1 MAVSEQ
7 EPIQDNDYL
16 SELGA
21 PKSVLG
27 SAKPVDLSIGGALY
41 GPEKQR
47 GLSIDEII
55 NLPDVAPK
63 GFGKSFGSISAAE
76 IYANRRYPIYDRNM
90 PDLEDVYAE
99 NQPWYKILGNGIAK
113 MGLIGAGTFAQSLT
127 NFPNV
132 VDAARSKDLSELSGD
147 PDGYEGSIDNWIKN
161 INEDLPNYASKY
173 VQEHPFLSA
182 IPFMKGNA
190 YWWGEKFIP
199 NLGFMIGA
207 VGGAVVQD
215 IAIGAV
221 TEGIGEIPL
230 LANQIGKASLYLNK
244 LFSAE
249 TAIGRGLGATQLS
262 KLGRLEKLGEQLGK
276 TEAQMFK
283 VTELAQLAAAAKLGK
298 GFRTTTAI
306 LGSAMTEAG
315 VESRNGY
322 SMVKDE
328 LTNQYK
334 LTHAGEEPTGD
345 DLQQI
350 ENLSTNAMNTRFGI
364 NMALLTVSNS
374 LQFGNLFK
382 TMTGATGS
390 RAVSGSLTQELEGLG
405 KIGLKEGSLD
415 VFEKKTAESALGKVW
430 ESVRPKGADV
440 FREGVFEEGGQ
451 FAAERGTYDY
461 YTRKYKSDK
470 YKEQWNGVNE
480 LINSTVYGLHEQ
492 FSSTEG
498 LENMLIG
505 GLTGL
510 IVGGVQS
517 GIDAKRGLSKDARLS
532 TATNVLNQVG
542 ITSTLQNNYDNT
554 VTSAGIAKDM
564 EEAAASGDVFKYKN
578 LQADEFF
585 NFVTSRLPSGMHD
598 VTVEQLNMLKN
609 LSKEQFESMFQLD
622 FNSTNRATVSEY
634 VDGMIAKSND
644 IKDTYETINNTFKN
658 PFKINYN
665 ADDINSIVEANN
677 YITFEKYKKDLTYF
691 AAMPTLADSRIQ
703 SIQESVN
710 KINANITT
718 DVLSQLTN
726 NQGLAELAKFYEEKA
741 TSLKKTITDYTTPAD
756 KKKIN
761 DQIKALRTRS
771 ELIAQSLNTGKVD
784 DKTFDSLL
792 NFELNGQDA
801 TLGKAVAS
809 LHTQELMDY
818 SIDINALEKRK
829 KDASKAYDEM
839 STKEGFEKYFKE
851 AEEMASDKD
860 AVVNEEEKKEETAPT
875 PETPKEPVKF
885 RFNNANKQAENLE
898 VDREYEMGKVYKTKI
913 NKLDDDR
920 WQVVSPDGTYEI
932 LPSKEKAQERSDE
945 LTDEFNNLQKIKV
958 LALNPDGS
966 IKIEDVN
973 GDIYDIN
980 PRKLS
985 GFSRVQTDQEKLQKI
1000 ANQLGAAQTRIEIK
1014 SGAVSTDDP
1023 SKEQQVKEP
1032 KKKRVDIFFIST
1044 VDSMDDGVAPS
1055 KTYQIRTRQFLNN
1068 VKNFPNRDNIKV
1080 MLVTPKQYKGLG
1092 LTTLD
1097 NVAYGQETF
1106 TPEEQAKLIDVDNG
1120 LVTAV
1125 YVEQEGST
1133 LYYVDKDGKRLSKVD
1148 GTQADVNS
1156 LVFANMPTASLYYNY
1171 KDAAGNPVPR
1181 FRKGE
1186 EAEAEAYMEAWKK
1199 ARADVFASDPNNPQL
1214 YSFSISRGMAVETPV
1229 DGKAAT
1235 NHVGDNLI
1243 PEKKIKNQA
1252 NVIVVSTTGIIS
1264 HNGENYNIP
1273 KGRPMLQYGDTLQW
1287 LNNRKFTPD
1296 EAKSIFEALRLM
1308 SEDIQKKAK
1317 DGKAVEFNPLYSDF
1331 LQNVLFWKKGAET
1344 KNNQMYIDD
1353 RTMDLYLGG
1362 KKYNFANLAIS
1373 EKEIVSQL
1381 QNTFNTV
1388 NNDSVKKNDEEFTEL
1403 YFEDGYLK
1411 DRQWPNYQSY
1421 LLSSKLP
1428 NGKGRSIKDTPLST
1442 SVTKPS
1448 DQVPY
1453 NYRQKYVTL
1462 GGLEL
1467 SVQKVAKPVAPVAK
1481 GEVPEIGGYKMDNET
1496 PHTKELKALGNVT
1509 FTARLNSNGIPAVTV
1524 DTIENL
1530 ESIVADPT
1538 KTAPY
1543 FDFLKKENLFNAT
1556 RSEEELMYDF
1566 ASIAIANQLN
1576 KMKNAEPAPAAPA
1589 PVVSDK
1595 KANVEVISENY
1606 TPELL
1611 KANPNKLFLFGDNN
1625 QRKGKG
1631 GQAIIRDE
1639 PNAIGISTK
1648 LIPSNTAD
1656 AFMSD
1661 DQLADNKAVID
1672 SDIKKAKEKAEKESK
1687 TIVLPKG
1694 GFGTGLA
1701 ALATKAPQTFA
1712 YLNKRLQEEFGF
1724 NNTTGEL
1731 ATLEGGKV
1739 APTVQENVEKL
1750 EQLEDTVDDAE
1761 EKALEDEINRQ
1772 IAEKVNALGK
1782 TKAPKKRY
1790 REIAGLDVPRM
1801 TDAEFQLFK
1810 EWHAKN
1816 AAGIPFEVLQ
1826 RVMTIDNNRQAWGAF
1841 ENGVA
1846 KFYKSAERGTEYH
1859 EIFHGIFGG
1868 FLGAEERQ
1876 LIFDEF
1882 KSKPGKFK
1890 DRATGNMIYYEEA
1903 TDQQAEERIADD
1915 FADFRL
1921 GKLPAKSIGERILK
1935 FFRSIIQFVRE
1946 FVNKPSKKDELFKA
1960 IDAGRFKDTKLNP
1973 AVYNQLTQW
1982 SVIPGLDETTTHE
1995 LVQDMAARFY
2005 FEVFSKNMDLYN
2017 PKLFTSPEIFD
2028 IIKSE
2033 YAEEEKLDVLGEEG
2047 WNQLVKKTREF
2058 LRTSKIEFD
2067 ENNVIDFNS
2076 DDRNSLDYA
2085 PEPFSID
2092 WKKQSS
2098 FPIKITVGSLV
2109 LTVPTNQENAL
2120 RLQMPDEVI
2129 SDSAKGFMLL
2139 NFSRAFATILNKIS
2153 NTSSVGKVV
2162 DKLLTLAKQDSN
2174 YVRLWS
2180 KLGGTIDKLGS
2191 ENKETAMDYSK
2202 FKAHDWRLFINF
2214 YQTFTK
2220 QHPNARIQYVSDDE
2234 VYTGSAELSDAI
2246 DDVVEGWIEGIKAL
2260 SKDSKSL
2267 IVLDKP
2273 NKVYKVGDLSN
2284 IEIKNPEQMVEFL
2297 GKIGVIFP
2305 IDVYNKLTTREKNVF
2320 GRSVGGLLT
2329 SLRSKSDILSSIT
2342 SKLLDIKGPL
2352 NAMGEM
2358 LVRVTNPNFDPTHT
2372 NVEGEKTNGYSENNN
2387 PSVFENE
2394 WKEAGT
2400 LKNLKQA
2407 RPELNDPFS
2416 TNSLVLKKDGL
2427 YIDEDGKIKKDLKI
2441 SYIQGTKD
2449 IDTDD
2454 GTSTSKLTL
2463 GNRYTQEINENV
2475 NGRFYI
2481 LLPAES
2487 STEWEMDL
2495 GVNVPFKQFGTK
2507 VGWDNTYKIFQGYL
2521 KDDIALAKD
2530 ADVRKKLKNI
2540 GDRAY
2545 DLRFFKDILSED
2557 MLAKINTELV
2567 MKSASDVEVAA
2578 FIAENEEEINGSIK
2592 GYFDEYINTTIATL
2606 KEYKQVV
2613 PTANK
2618 KAWMYPMLNSV
2629 FAKNSGINR
2638 YGLTDEKLRNLI
2650 EYVNIN
2656 YVISN
2661 IEFHKILFGDP
2672 YQFALKEGESEETK
2686 RIKSFLSPRR
2696 TTFDSPEY
2704 NEFLNNEFNKAGEIE
2719 LTPDDF
2725 GYHEHKSHTNTV
2737 TIKEIYV
2744 EGGLM
2749 GKTKEA
2755 DAQSWI
2761 MDTTNREVKL
2771 KNAQWTDEAEVFH
2784 QWQMAYTRNRMAAK
2798 GKYTYTN
2805 DTLKKQDAALIETP
2819 RPKYG
2824 VEVLKPI
2831 VTGNKLG
2838 KTYFDLVLDKF
2849 SQMPLYY
2856 QAIENTTLEGL
2867 YIKMWEENIGYAILE
2882 SGRKMGTTEAFD
2894 LYKGGKLNPEPF
2906 NNLVQVPWKAYGIQ
2920 VETNYDVIKAQTRGS
2935 QPTKLVTVDLFDNG
2949 VPVSQRA
2956 KEATDRNNNILDLMH
2971 ENAYAVLLERL
2982 GIEDLGTEFI
2992 LANKQAVSNTL
3003 VYEMLRRELDE
3014 NAKDTVQ
3021 LDSKGEF
3028 PIPFEA
3034 SPSYKQIKDILY
3046 SVVQKTM
3053 VSPKVNG
3060 GPKVQVSVTGWE
3072 NLEKGRRLAIKTED
3086 GYKEISREDYDK
3098 LSDEEKKKVVL
3109 TDDTLKFYTKDDPYM
3124 EIMLPHWFGDTL
3136 RKTTKY
3142 KTDEEILN
3150 YLNSTEEG
3158 KSILRGIG
3166 FRVPAQELSSL
3177 VTFRVKKFLPQFMGE
3192 SVVVPSEITTLAGS
3206 DFDIDKLNTY
3216 LKSIYIDA
3224 YGDIRL
3230 VKWLDSEDATKDFF
3244 RGVYKDTIQRDIDKI
3259 EEFEEFRGKLVDTLS
3274 KLERIEGA
3282 TTPESLESTLTPAE
3296 IDFFYDHLS
3305 VFKAIT
3311 DQAAQ
3316 KDLTAVDYMN
3326 KQIEDLA
3333 TNKEKLTKEIL
3344 SNSLREDYVK
3354 DMYKRALENEY
3365 YDSMEEL
3372 LTLPENFERLISPVN
3387 DAGLEK
3393 LADKIDKLVN
3403 PKGDQVKNKILNR
3416 NFMTKLRHYFVT
3428 AKRWIGIAATN
3439 ITSHSLFQKG
3449 QIYLNPERFFMLSKQ
3464 DRKFIGDGSIILP
3477 HNKVKI
3483 GDKEYAS
3490 LSGTKTADGKKQY
3503 ISSRLS
3509 GYGTAFVDVANKPYI
3524 VKLVTSDLSVGTFM
3538 FLERIGAG
3546 EYTGIF
3552 MSQPII
3558 REYLKQLD
3566 SQNKKGLFS
3575 KFEIDDI
3582 KSKFV
3587 TTNKAIETARI
3598 DISNL
3603 EANIA
3608 DYYAGN
3614 ELGIERNAE
3623 QHAILD
3629 EFLKYA
3635 KLAEYNFDLT
3645 QAINYDTTRYRSGD
3659 TLFKKQVRTDIT
3671 IARSPFSGIAE
3682 LLDPENPKIFIA
3694 KQRHFLDLSME
3705 GMGVILK
3712 LEQDQF
3718 RINVIDPLL
3727 KPYARNKYVGADDFE
3742 RIANKLKASFLDY
3755 IIQTKTGFNSEIN
3768 KLFVNPKTSVSAQLE
3783 EAKKVSS
3790 NPILNDFKV
3799 ISSPR
3804 PDGVM
3809 SVKLTVNIKGSA
3821 YDKNLYIGYMRQ
3833 LRDTPSTNALYKD
3846 LVKMALLQG
3855 TYENGVS
3862 IASII
3867 PIEDSSN
3874 YVAPIMAP
3882 LMYDESLDAF
3892 ADGGFQRNNWKDN
3905 KVFKK
3910 FEPKFWLADEAPV
3923 DVQVNDFGDIIG
3935 DIYQYQSSD
3944 YFPNIDKFGLSTD
3957 RRILALSE
3965 EYDSFYLSNDYL
3977 LVPRVVQIKGGE
3989 RVDMKTGLSIT
4000 NYSYV
4005 ERKNQGDMSLKNVY
4019 GYKKVYYDNGTP
4031 VTYQTTTYK
4040 GEVINKHVYKL
4051 INLRGDGRLVSE
4063 YYTDS
4068 RKSVLN
4074 NGTEKIENEI
4084 SDDEIRTYFGA
4095 LGAQNFVSSQSTE
4108 PYIQI
4113 PDYVTDEKL
4122 KNSDG
4127 TKRFAQAS
4135 KLGTIT
4141 INPPKSVDEFFN
4153 YFEGKEGGPTSEQKA
4168 KVLNKLAEK
4177 GYTLDVIKTIL
4188 NSVDKIINFLV
4199 LHEKDHVENNDI
4211 DVYWKNG
4218 KNLLTDDK
4226 VDIETRATI
4235 AAFEKLGGIPSVIDI
4250 EFEDVNTDDTEGSD
4264 NPTPCGTKQ

>member
-1252 NVIVVSTTGIIS
+1252 NVIVVSTTGTIS

-1868 FLGAEERQ
+1868 FLSAEERQ

-2613 PTANK
+2613 PTANG
-2618 KAWMYPMLNSV
+2618 KALAYPMLNSV
-2629 FAKNSGINR
+2629 FAKISGINR
-2638 YGLTDEKLRNLI
+2638 YNLTDEKLRNLI

-3192 SVVVPSEITTLAGS
+3192 SVVVPTEITTLAGS

>member
-1 MAVSEQ
+1 MEMFEQ
-7 EPIQDNDYL
+7 EPIQENDYL
-16 SELGA
+16 DG
-21 PKSVLG
+21 PKPVLG
-27 SAKPVDLSIGGALY
+27 SARPTDLSIGGALY
-41 GPEKQR
+41 GPTKQR
-47 GLSIDEII
+47 GLSLTEIS
-55 NLPDVAPK
+55 NLPDVSPK
-63 GFGKSFGSISAAE
+63 GFAKSFGSISDAE
-76 IYANRRYPIYDRNM
+76 LYANRRYPIYDRNV
-90 PDLEDVYAE
+90 PDIENLYAE
-99 NQPWYKILGNGIAK
+99 NQPWYQILGNGVAK
-113 MGLIGAGTFAQSLT
+113 MGLITAGTFAQSLT
-127 NFPNV
+127 NFPNA

-147 PDGYEGSIDNWIKN
+147 PDGYEGAIDNWLKN
-161 INEDLPNYASKY
+161 INEELPNYASKY

-207 VGGAVVQD
+207 VGGAAVQD
-215 IAIGAV
+215 VAIGAI
-221 TEGIGEIPL
+221 TNGIGELPL

-249 TAIGRGLGATQLS
+249 TKLGRAIGATELS
-262 KLGRLEKLGEQLGK
+262 RLGRLEQLGERLGK
-276 TEAQMFK
+276 TEAQMLK
-283 VTELAQLAAAAKLGK
+283 VNDLARLSATANLGK
-298 GFRTTTAI
+298 GFRLTTAT

-322 SMVKDE
+322 TMVKEE
-328 LTNQYK
+328 LINQHK
-334 LTHAGEEPTGD
+334 LMHGGEEPTGE
-345 DLQQI
+345 DLQNI

-364 NMALLTVSNS
+364 NMALLTVSNG
-374 LQFGNLFK
+374 LQFNNLFK
-382 TMTGATGS
+382 TMTGAPGSGAVTGS
-390 RAVSGSLTQELEGLG
+390 FVQELEGLG

-415 VFEKKTAESALGKVW
+415 VFEKKAAASALGKVW
-430 ESVRPKGADV
+430 ESVRPKGADI

-451 FAAERGTYDY
+451 FASERGTYDY

-470 YKEQWNGVNE
+470 YKEQWDGVNE
-480 LINSTVYGLHEQ
+480 LMKSTVYGLKEQ
-492 FSSTEG
+492 FGSTEG
-498 LENMLIG
+498 IENMLIG

-517 GIDAKRGLSKDARLS
+517 GIDTKRGLGKDARLA
-532 TATNVLNQVG
+532 TATNILNQVG

-564 EEAAASGDVFKYKN
+564 EAAAASGDVFKYKN

-598 VTVEQLNMLKN
+598 VTIEQLNMLKN

-622 FNSTNRATVSEY
+622 FNATNKTTVNDY
-634 VDGMIAKSND
+634 VDGMIAKAND
-644 IKDTYETINNTFKN
+644 IKDTHDLINNTFKN
-658 PFKINYN
+658 PFKIKYN
-665 ADDINSIVEANN
+665 ADDINSIIEANN

-691 AAMPTLADSRIQ
+691 AAMPNFAEGRIQ

-710 KINANITT
+710 KINPNITT
-718 DVLSQLTN
+718 DLLEQLIN
-726 NQGLAELAKFYEEKA
+726 NQGLKELASFYEEKA

-771 ELIAQSLNTGKVD
+771 ELIAQSLNNGKVD

-801 TLGKAVAS
+801 TVNKAVPS
-809 LHTQELMDY
+809 LHTQELMNY
-818 SIDINALEKRK
+818 AVDINALQDRKRK
-829 KDASKAYDEM
+829 ASKAYDEL
-839 STKEGFEKYFKE
+839 STQEGFEKYFKE
-851 AEEMASDKD
+851 AEEIASDKD
-860 AVVNEEEKKEETAPT
+860 TIVNEPEEKKEETAPT
-875 PETPKEPVKF
+875 PETPKEPAIH
-885 RFNNANKQAENLE
+885 RFTNANKQSENLE
-898 VDREYEMGKVYKTKI
+898 VDRDYEMGKVYKTKV

-932 LPSKEKAQERSDE
+932 LPTKEKAQERADE
-945 LTDEFNNLQKIKV
+945 LTDEFNNLKKIKV
-958 LALNPDGS
+958 LALNPDS
-966 IKIEDVN
+966 TVKIEDVN

-1000 ANQLGAAQTRIEIK
+1000 ANQLGPSQTRIEIK
-1014 SGAVSTDDP
+1014 SGTVSTGDP
-1023 SKEQQVKEP
+1023 NTEQQVKEP
-1032 KKKRVDIFFIST
+1032 KKKRVDIFFISS
-1044 VDSMDDGVAPS
+1044 VDSVDDGVAPS

-1068 VKNFPNRDNIKV
+1068 VKNFPNKDNIKV
-1080 MLVTPKQYKGLG
+1080 MLVTPNQYKGLG

-1097 NVAYGQETF
+1097 NVAYGQENF
-1106 TPEEQAKLIDVDNG
+1106 IPEEQAKLVSVDSG
-1120 LVTAV
+1120 LVTAI
-1125 YVEQEGST
+1125 YVEQDGGT
-1133 LYYVDKDGKRLSKVD
+1133 LYYIDKDGKRLSKVD
-1148 GTQADVNS
+1148 GTQADINS
-1156 LVFANMPTASLYYNY
+1156 LVFSNMPTASLYYNY
-1171 KDAAGNPVPR
+1171 KDAKGNPVHR
-1181 FRKGE
+1181 FRQGE
-1186 EAEAEAYMEAWKK
+1186 EAEAEAYMEAWK
-1199 ARADVFASDPNNPQL
+1199 AYRAKLFDPNNTSPNL
-1214 YSFSISRGMAVETPV
+1214 YSFNVSRGMAVENPV
-1229 DGKAAT
+1229 DGKPET

-1252 NVIVVSTTGIIS
+1252 NLIVVSTTGTIS

-1287 LNNRKFTPD
+1287 LNNRKFTAD
-1296 EAKSIFEALRLM
+1296 EAKSIFEALKLM

-1317 DGKAVEFNPLYSDF
+1317 DGKAVEFNPLYADF
-1331 LQNVLFWKKGAET
+1331 LQNVLFWKKGSET
-1344 KNNQMYIDD
+1344 KNNQMYIDE

-1362 KKYNFANLAIS
+1362 KRYNFANLATS

-1381 QNTFNTV
+1381 QNAFNTV
-1388 NNDSVKKNDEEFTEL
+1388 NNESVKKNDEAFIEL

-1411 DRQWPNYQSY
+1411 DRQWPNYQNY

-1442 SVTKPS
+1442 SVSKPS
-1448 DQVPY
+1448 PSLPY

-1467 SVQKVAKPVAPVAK
+1467 TVQKVTKTEVPVASTGAI
-1481 GEVPEIGGYKMDNET
+1481 EIGGYKMDGT
-1496 PHTKELKALGNVT
+1496 TVHSKELKNLGTVT
-1509 FTARLNSNGIPAVTV
+1509 FTARLDSNGIPLVTPQS
-1524 DTIENL
+1524 IENL
-1530 ESIVADPT
+1530 ESIVADPAQT
-1538 KTAPY
+1538 TPY
-1543 FDFLKKENLFNAT
+1543 FNFLKNEDLFDAT
-1556 RSEEELMYDF
+1556 RNEQELMYDF
-1566 ASIAIANQLN
+1566 ASVALQNQLL
-1576 KMKNAEPAPAAPA
+1576 KMKEAAPA

-1595 KANVEVISENY
+1595 KADIEVISENY
-1606 TPELL
+1606 TSELL

-1625 QRKGKG
+1625 TRTGKG

-1648 LIPSNTAD
+1648 LLPKNTEE

-1661 DQLADNKAVID
+1661 NQLADNKAVID
-1672 SDIKKAKEKAEKESK
+1672 SDIKKAKERATKEGK

-1731 ATLEGGKV
+1731 AALEGV
-1739 APTVQENVEKL
+1739 TPTPTVQENVEKL

-1772 IAEKVNALGK
+1772 IAEKVEALGK

-1801 TDAEFQLFK
+1801 TDAELQLFK

-1826 RVMTIDNNRQAWGAF
+1826 HVMTTNDGRQAWGAF

-1846 KFYKSAERGTEYH
+1846 KFYKSAARGTEYH
-1859 EIFHGIFGG
+1859 EIFHGIFNG
-1868 FLGAEERQ
+1868 FLNAEERQ
-1876 LIFDEF
+1876 AVLDEF

-1921 GKLPAKSIGERILK
+1921 GKLPARNIGERILK
-1935 FFRSIIQFVRE
+1935 FFRNIIQFVRE

-1960 IDAGRFKDTKLNP
+1960 IEAGKFKDAKLNP

-1995 LVQDMAARFY
+1995 SVQDVAARFF

-2017 PKLFTSPEIFD
+2017 PRLLTSPEIFD
-2028 IIKSE
+2028 TIKGE
-2033 YAEEEKLDVLGEEG
+2033 FAEEGKLDVLGEEG

-2058 LRTSKIEFD
+2058 LRTFKIEFD
-2067 ENNVIDFNS
+2067 ENNIVAFNS

-2085 PEPFSID
+2085 PEPFSVD
-2092 WKKQSS
+2092 WKKQSG
-2098 FPIKITVGSLV
+2098 FPIKIIVGSLV

-2129 SDSAKGFMLL
+2129 SSNAKGFMLL

-2162 DKLLTLAKQDSN
+2162 DKLLTVAKQDSN

-2180 KLGGTIDKLGS
+2180 RLGGTIDKLDS
-2191 ENKETAMDYSK
+2191 ASKETAMDYSK

-2246 DDVVEGWIEGIKAL
+2246 DDVTEGWIEGIKAL
-2260 SKDSKSL
+2260 SKDGKSL
-2267 IVLDKP
+2267 IILDKP
-2273 NKVYKVGDLSN
+2273 KKVYKVGNLSN
-2284 IEIKNPEQMVEFL
+2284 IEIKKPEQMVDFL
-2297 GKIGVIFP
+2297 SKIGITFP
-2305 IDVYNKLTTREKNVF
+2305 IDVYNKLSTREKNVF
-2320 GRSVGGLLT
+2320 ARSVGGLLT
-2329 SLRSKSDILSSIT
+2329 SLRSKSDILSSVT
-2342 SKLLDIKGPL
+2342 NKLLDIKGPL
-2352 NAMGEM
+2352 NSMAEM
-2358 LVRVTNPNFDPTHT
+2358 LVRVTNPNFDPTHI
-2372 NVEGEKTNGYSENNN
+2372 NVEGEKTNGYAENNN

-2400 LKNLKQA
+2400 LENLKKA

-2416 TNSLVLKKDGL
+2416 KSSLILKQDGL
-2427 YIDEDGKIKKDLKI
+2427 YIDEDGNIKKDLKVA
-2441 SYIQGTKD
+2441 YIQGTKNT
-2449 IDTDD
+2449 DTDD

-2507 VGWDNTYKIFQGYL
+2507 AGWDNTYKIFQGYL
-2521 KDDIALAKD
+2521 KDDIALAMD
-2530 ADVRKKLKNI
+2530 AETREKLKNI
-2540 GDRAY
+2540 GKRAY
-2545 DLRFFKDILSED
+2545 ELRFFKDILSDD
-2557 MLAKINTELV
+2557 MLAEINTQLV
-2567 MKSASDVEVAA
+2567 MKFASDEDVTT
-2578 FIAENEEEINGSIK
+2578 FIANNEEAINKSIK
-2592 GYFDEYINTTIATL
+2592 AYFDEYINDTIATL
-2606 KEYKQVV
+2606 KEYGQVV
-2613 PTANK
+2613 SSADG
-2618 KAWMYPMLNSV
+2618 KAFAYPMLNSV
-2629 FAKNSGINR
+2629 FAKISGINR
-2638 YGLTDEKLRNLI
+2638 YNISDEKLRNLI
-2650 EYVNIN
+2650 EYVNVN

-2672 YQFALKEGESEETK
+2672 YQFALKDGESEETK

-2696 TTFDSPEY
+2696 TTFDTPEY
-2704 NEFLNNEFNKAGEIE
+2704 NEFLNNEMNKAGEIE
-2719 LTPDDF
+2719 LTPDDL

-2744 EGGLM
+2744 EGGTM
-2749 GKTKEA
+2749 GRTKEA

-2771 KNAQWTDEAEVFH
+2771 KNAQWTDEAETFH

-2805 DTLKKQDAALIETP
+2805 DTLKKQDAVLIETP
-2819 RPKYG
+2819 VPKYG
-2824 VEVLKPI
+2824 LEVLKPI

-2849 SQMPLYY
+2849 SQVPLYY

-2867 YIKMWEENIGYAILE
+2867 YIKMWEEKIGYAIVE
-2882 SGRKMGTTEAFD
+2882 SGRKMGTTEAFE
-2894 LYKGGKLNPEPF
+2894 LYKDGKLNPEPF

-2920 VETNYDVIKAQTRGS
+2920 VETNYDNVKAQTRGS

-2949 VPVSQRA
+2949 VPIGADPERQQVIKKA
-2956 KEATDRNNNILDLMH
+2956 VDRNNNILDLMH
-2971 ENAYAVLLERL
+2971 ENAYNVLLERL
-2982 GIEDLGTEFI
+2982 GIEDLGTEFK

-3003 VYEMLRRELDE
+3003 VYEMLRRELDQ
-3014 NAKDTVQ
+3014 NAKDTIH

-3072 NLEKGRRLAIKTED
+3072 SLEKGRRLAKKTET
-3086 GYKEISREDYDK
+3086 GYEEISSAEYEK
-3098 LSDEEKKKVVL
+3098 LSDDEKKKVVL

-3124 EIMLPHWFGDTL
+3124 EIMLPHWFGDML

-3142 KTDEEILN
+3142 KTDEEIIN

-3230 VKWLDSEDATKDFF
+3230 VKWLGSEEATKDFF
-3244 RGVYKDTIQRDIDKI
+3244 RSVYKDTIQRDIDKI
-3259 EEFEEFRGKLVDTLS
+3259 EEYEYFRSKLVDVLS
-3274 KLERIEGA
+3274 KLQRIEGA
-3282 TTPESLESTLTPAE
+3282 TSPESLESTLNPADL
-3296 IDFFYDHLS
+3296 DFFYDHLS
-3305 VFKAIT
+3305 IFKAII
-3311 DQAAQ
+3311 DQAAE
-3316 KDLTAVDYMN
+3316 KNLSAVDYMN

-3333 TNKEKLTKEIL
+3333 TSKEKLTKKIL
-3344 SNSLREDYVK
+3344 SDSLREDYVK

-3372 LTLPENFERLISPVN
+3372 LTLPENFERLISPVD

-3393 LADKIDKLVN
+3393 LANRIDSLVN

-3449 QIYLNPERFFMLSKQ
+3449 QIYLNPERFYMLPQQ
-3464 DRKFIGDGSIILP
+3464 DKKFIGDGSIVLP
-3477 HNKVKI
+3477 HNKVKV

-3490 LSGTKTADGKKQY
+3490 LSGTKTADGKQY

-3524 VKLVTSDLSVGTFM
+3524 VKLVTSDLAVGTFM

-3546 EYTGIF
+3546 EMTGKF
-3552 MSQPII
+3552 MNQPII

-3566 SQNKKGLFS
+3566 SQNKKSVFG
-3575 KFEIDDI
+3575 KTDI
-3582 KSKFV
+3582 LAIQSKFV
-3587 TTNKAIETARI
+3587 TTNNAINEARI

-3603 EANIA
+3603 ENNIV
-3608 DYYAGN
+3608 DYYGGV

-3623 QHAILD
+3623 QHKILA

-3671 IARSPFSGIAE
+3671 ITRSPFSGIAE
-3682 LLDPENPKIFIA
+3682 LLDPDNPKIFIA
-3694 KQRHFLDLSME
+3694 KQRHFIDLSME
-3705 GMGVILK
+3705 GMGQILK

-3718 RINVIDPLL
+3718 RIPIIDPLL
-3727 KPYARNKYVGADDFE
+3727 RPYARNKYIGADDFE

-3768 KLFVNPKTSVSAQLE
+3768 RLFVDPKTSVSAQLE
-3783 EAKKVSS
+3783 AAKKISS
-3790 NPILNDFKV
+3790 NPILNDLKV

-3809 SVKLTVNIKGSA
+3809 SVKLTVNTKGSA
-3821 YDKNLYIGYMRQ
+3821 YDKDLYIGYMRQ
-3833 LRDTPSTNALYKD
+3833 LRDTPRTNALYKD

-3867 PIEDSSN
+3867 PVEDSSK

-3882 LMYDESLDAF
+3882 LMYDESLNAF
-3892 ADGGFQRNNWKDN
+3892 ANGGFQRNNWKDN
-3905 KVFKK
+3905 KVFRK
-3910 FEPKFWLADEAPV
+3910 FEPKFWLANEDPV
-3923 DVQVNDFGDIIG
+3923 DVQVNDFGDIVG

-3957 RRILALSE
+3957 RRILTLSE
-3965 EYDSFYLSNDYL
+3965 EYDSFNLSNDYL
-3977 LVPRVVQIKGGE
+3977 LVPRVVTTKFGE

-4005 ERKNQGDMSLKNVY
+4005 ERKKQGDMSLKNVY
-4019 GYKKVYYDNGTP
+4019 GYKKVYYDDGTP
-4031 VTYQTTTYK
+4031 VTYQTTTYR

-4051 INLRGDGRLVSE
+4051 INLYGDGRLVSE

-4084 SDDEIRTYFGA
+4084 SDDELRTYFGA
-4095 LGAQNFVSSQSTE
+4095 LSTQNPVSSQSIE
-4108 PYIQI
+4108 PQI
-4113 PDYVTDEKL
+4113 ALPTYTVDEKMT
-4122 KNSDG
+4122 NADG
-4127 TKRFAQAS
+4127 TKRFASAS
-4135 KLGTIT
+4135 KLGSIR
-4141 INPPKSVDEFFN
+4141 INPPASVDEFFN
-4153 YFEGKEGGPTSEQKA
+4153 YFEGKEGGPTSAQKA
-4168 KVLNKLAEK
+4168 KVLDKLADR
-4177 GYTLDVIKTIL
+4177 GYTLDVLKTIL
-4188 NSVDKIINFLV
+4188 NSVDKITNFLV
-4199 LHEKDHVENNDI
+4199 LHEQNHVENNDI

-4218 KNLLTDDK
+4218 KDLLTDDK
-4226 VDIETRATI
+4226 IDIEIRATI
-4235 AAFEKLGGIPSVIDI
+4235 AALDKLGGIPAVIDI
-4250 EFEDVNTDDTEGSD
+4250 DFEDVNTEDTEGSD
-4264 NPTPCGTKQ
+4264 NPNPCGTK